1 MSTAAAGI
9 PRENAPPLGPSSA
22 GLDGRVAVVT
32 GAARG
37 IGAATAVA
45 LARFGADVAIR
56 DRDVAGMERTADEVR
71 AAGRRVLVRETD
83 VRDGAGVEHFLTDS
97 RDALG
102 PPDTLVNNAGGGFWA
117 PFQDVTAKGQGAL
130 VDENFTSA
138 THVVRHGVPLM
149 NDGGSIVNGTTVEAF
164 RAAPGFAVYA
174 AMKAAVEQLTRSLAL
189 ELSQRRIR
197 VNCVAPDAIPTPGDA
212 GLGATVPHDGGEDY
226 EAYAAKVPLGFGTTD
241 DCAAAIVFL
250 ASDMSRFITGTTL
263 HVDGGSPAA
272 SGWTR
277 RANGTFML

>member
-1 MSTAAAGI
+1 M
-9 PRENAPPLGPSSA
+9 
-22 GLDGRVAVVT
+22 
-32 GAARG
+32 
-37 IGAATAVA
+37 
-45 LARFGADVAIR
+45 
-56 DRDVAGMERTADEVR
+56 
-71 AAGRRVLVRETD
+71 
-83 VRDGAGVEHFLTDS
+83 
-97 RDALG
+97 
-102 PPDTLVNNAGGGFWA
+102 VNNAGGGFRA
-117 PFQDVTAKGQGAL
+117 PFQDVTAKGRGAL
-130 VDENFTSA
+130 VDENFTSV

-149 NDGGSIVNGTTVEAF
+149 NDGGSIVNVTTVEAF
-164 RAAPGFAVYA
+164 RAAPGFAVHA

-197 VNCVAPDAIPTPGDA
+197 VNCLAPDAIPTPGDA

-277 RANGTFML
+277 RANGTFMF